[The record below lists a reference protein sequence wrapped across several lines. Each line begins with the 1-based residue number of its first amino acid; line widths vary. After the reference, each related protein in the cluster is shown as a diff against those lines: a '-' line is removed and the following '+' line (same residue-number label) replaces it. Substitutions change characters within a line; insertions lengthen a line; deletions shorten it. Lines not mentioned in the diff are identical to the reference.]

1 LTRHY
6 LYEKTGKET
15 LIVQIYV
22 DDIVFGATHDS
33 LSHEFPNEMKS
44 KFEISMI
51 GKLNFFLG
59 IQVKQYDNEF
69 LFLNQSMHRDIV
81 KKFGMEGKNH
91 ARTPMSTSVKISSDP
106 TNKCVDSTLYRSMI
120 ESLLYIT
127 ATRPNI
133 IFSVGV

>member
-1 LTRHY
+1 
-6 LYEKTGKET
+6 
-15 LIVQIYV
+15 
-22 DDIVFGATHDS
+22 
-33 LSHEFPNEMKS
+33 MKS

-91 ARTPMSTSVKISSDP
+91 ARTP
-106 TNKCVDSTLYRSMI
+106 
-120 ESLLYIT
+120 
-127 ATRPNI
+127 
-133 IFSVGV
+133 